1 MFLKLGGLV
10 YYYIVHSTTITI
22 AFNFYLKAEY
32 YSFAS
37 VTVIATNKADLQ
49 T

>member
-1 MFLKLGGLV
+1 MFLKLGGSV
-10 YYYIVHSTTITI
+10 YYYIVHSTTITT

-32 YSFAS
+32 YSSA
-37 VTVIATNKADLQ
+37 TATAIATNKADLQ

>member
-10 YYYIVHSTTITI
+10 YYYIMHSTTITI

-32 YSFAS
+32 HSSAS
-37 VTVIATNKADLQ
+37 ATAIATNEADSQ

>member
-10 YYYIVHSTTITI
+10 YYYIVHSTTIII

-37 VTVIATNKADLQ
+37 ATAITTNKADSQ